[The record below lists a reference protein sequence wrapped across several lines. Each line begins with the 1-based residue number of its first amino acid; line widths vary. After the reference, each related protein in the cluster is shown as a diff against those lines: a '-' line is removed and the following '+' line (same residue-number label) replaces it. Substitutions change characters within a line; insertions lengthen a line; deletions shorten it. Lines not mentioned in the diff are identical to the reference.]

1 MLQELSIKNFAVI
14 KAADIHFKEGMTVF
28 TGETGAGKSIIIDA
42 VGLLSGG
49 RGSAQYVRHGEEKC
63 QLQALFIV
71 KSNHE
76 KIKSILEENDIDFE
90 SRELLIQRDIY
101 KNGRQVSRINGS
113 IVTISLLR
121 ELGSFLVDIQGQN
134 EHQELMNAENHILL
148 LDRFG
153 GDSFL
158 QNKKNYAP
166 IYQNYLDKKRV
177 FNNWQ
182 NNEQEMNQRI
192 DMLAFQLKELEEASL
207 VDGEEEELEQERLQL
222 MNYQNV
228 MKSLSDSYQ
237 LITGNDEH
245 SSVDFIGRALEQI
258 ESISE
263 LSEDYQVM
271 SQKLSGIY
279 YELQDLISNISN
291 QINDLDYDEER
302 LNEIEERLN
311 TIHLLKRK
319 YGSTI
324 SEILNFYEQA
334 KQEYMQLTQSEE
346 DVSHLEEEI
355 LQLEKEVLEAGR
367 ALSIERRQL
376 AEELEENIHQ
386 ELSDLYMEKAVFK
399 VNFPKDL
406 KSLTIEDTNYQG
418 LDRVSFLIATNPG
431 EPLKA
436 LENVASGGELSR
448 MMLAMKTIFTKKQ
461 TLSTNILDEVD
472 TGVSGRV
479 ATAIAEK
486 ISMISKHN
494 QVLCIT
500 HLPQVAATADHHLY
514 ISKEVKEGRTS
525 TSVKYLEEDEKIK
538 EIAEMLAGSELSEHT
553 LITAQELR
561 QSKLN

>member
-42 VGLLSGG
+42 VGLLAGG

-76 KIKSILEENDIDFE
+76 KIKNTLEENDIEFE
-90 SRELLIQRDIY
+90 SKELLIQRDIY
-101 KNGRQVSRINGS
+101 HNGRQVSRINGS
-113 IVTISLLR
+113 MVTISLLR
-121 ELGSFLVDIQGQN
+121 EIGSFLVDIQGQN
-134 EHQELMNAENHILL
+134 EHQELMSAENHILL

-153 GDSFL
+153 GEGFL
-158 QNKKNYAP
+158 EKKKDYTR
-166 IYQNYLDKKRV
+166 IYREYLDKKKTLENR
-177 FNNWQ
+177 Q
-182 NNEQEMNQRI
+182 NNEQAMNQRI
-192 DMLAFQLKELEEASL
+192 DMLAFQLNELEEAGL
-207 VDGEEEELEQERLQL
+207 IDGEDEELEQERRQL
-222 MNYQNV
+222 MNYQKV

-237 LITGNDEH
+237 FLSGSDEH

-258 ESISE
+258 ENISD
-263 LSEDYQVM
+263 LSQDYQVM

-279 YELQDLISNISN
+279 YELQDVISDISS
-291 QINDLDYDEER
+291 QIDGLDYDEER

-311 TIHLLKRK
+311 VIQSLKRK

-324 SEILNFYEQA
+324 AEILTFYEEA
-334 KQEYMQLTQSEE
+334 EQEYKQLTQSEE
-346 DVSHLEEEI
+346 DVSQLEEEI
-355 LQLEKEVLEAGR
+355 LQLEKEVLQAGWEIS
-367 ALSIERRQL
+367 AERRQL
-376 AEELEENIHQ
+376 AAELEHDIHQ

-399 VNFPKDL
+399 VDFSEKIE
-406 KSLTIEDTNYQG
+406 SLSIEDANPHG

-448 MMLAMKTIFTKKQ
+448 MMLALKTIFSKKQ
-461 TLSTNILDEVD
+461 TLATNILDEVD

-479 ATAIAEK
+479 AAAIAEK
-486 ISMISKHN
+486 IAAISEHN

-500 HLPQVAATADHHLY
+500 HLLQVAAAADHHLY
-514 ISKEVKEGRTS
+514 ISKEVKDGRTS
-525 TSVKYLEEDEKIK
+525 TRVKYLGEDEKVK

-561 QSKLN
+561 KSR

>member
-14 KAADIHFKEGMTVF
+14 KAADIHFKERMTVF

-42 VGLLSGG
+42 VGLLAGG

-76 KIKSILEENDIDFE
+76 KIKNILEENDIEFE
-90 SRELLIQRDIY
+90 NKELLIQRDIY
-101 KNGRQVSRINGS
+101 QNGRQVSRINGS
-113 IVTISLLR
+113 MVTISLLR
-121 ELGSFLVDIQGQN
+121 EIGSFLVDIQGQN
-134 EHQELMNAENHILL
+134 EHQELMSAENHILL

-153 GDSFL
+153 GEGFL
-158 QNKKNYAP
+158 EKKKDYTR
-166 IYQNYLDKKRV
+166 IYREYLDKKKTLENR
-177 FNNWQ
+177 Q
-182 NNEQEMNQRI
+182 NNEQAMNQRI
-192 DMLAFQLKELEEASL
+192 DMLAFQLNELEEAGL
-207 VDGEEEELEQERLQL
+207 IDGEDEELEQERRQL
-222 MNYQNV
+222 MNYQKV

-237 LITGNDEH
+237 FLSGSDEH

-258 ESISE
+258 ENISD
-263 LSEDYQVM
+263 LSQDYQVM

-279 YELQDLISNISN
+279 YELQDVISDISS
-291 QINDLDYDEER
+291 QIDGLDYDEER

-311 TIHLLKRK
+311 VIQSLKRK

-324 SEILNFYEQA
+324 AEILTFYEGA
-334 KQEYMQLTQSEE
+334 EQEYKQLTQSEE
-346 DVSHLEEEI
+346 DVSQLEEEI
-355 LQLEKEVLEAGR
+355 LQLEKEVLQAGR
-367 ALSIERRQL
+367 EISAERRQL
-376 AEELEENIHQ
+376 AAELEHDIHQ

-399 VNFPKDL
+399 VDFSEKIE
-406 KSLTIEDTNYQG
+406 SLSIEDANPHG

-448 MMLAMKTIFTKKQ
+448 MMLALKTIFSKKQ

-479 ATAIAEK
+479 AAAIAEK
-486 ISMISKHN
+486 IAAISEHN

-500 HLPQVAATADHHLY
+500 HLPQVAAAADHHLY
-514 ISKEVKEGRTS
+514 ISKEVKDGRTS
-525 TSVKYLEEDEKIK
+525 TRVKYLGEDEKVK

-561 QSKLN
+561 KSR

>member
-42 VGLLSGG
+42 VGLLAGG

-76 KIKSILEENDIDFE
+76 KIKNTLEENDIEFE
-90 SRELLIQRDIY
+90 SKELLIQRDIY
-101 KNGRQVSRINGS
+101 QNGRQVSRINGS
-113 IVTISLLR
+113 MVTISLLR
-121 ELGSFLVDIQGQN
+121 EVGSFLVDIQGQN
-134 EHQELMNAENHILL
+134 EHQELMSAENHILL

-153 GDSFL
+153 GEGFL
-158 QNKKNYAP
+158 EKKKDYTR
-166 IYQNYLDKKRV
+166 IYREYLDKKKTLENR
-177 FNNWQ
+177 Q
-182 NNEQEMNQRI
+182 NNEQAMNQRI
-192 DMLAFQLKELEEASL
+192 DMLAFQLNELEEAGL
-207 VDGEEEELEQERLQL
+207 IDGEDEELEQERRQL
-222 MNYQNV
+222 MNYQKV

-237 LITGNDEH
+237 FLSGSDEH

-258 ESISE
+258 ENISD
-263 LSEDYQVM
+263 LSQDYQVM

-279 YELQDLISNISN
+279 YELQDVISDISS
-291 QINDLDYDEER
+291 QIDGLDYDEER

-311 TIHLLKRK
+311 VIQSLKRK

-324 SEILNFYEQA
+324 AEILTFYEGA
-334 KQEYMQLTQSEE
+334 EQEYKQLTQSEE
-346 DVSHLEEEI
+346 DVSQLEEEI
-355 LQLEKEVLEAGR
+355 LQLEKEVLQAGR
-367 ALSIERRQL
+367 EISAERRQL
-376 AEELEENIHQ
+376 AAELEHDIHQ

-399 VNFPKDL
+399 VDFSEKIE
-406 KSLTIEDTNYQG
+406 SLSIEDANPHG

-448 MMLAMKTIFTKKQ
+448 MMLALKTIFSKKQ
-461 TLSTNILDEVD
+461 TLATNILDEVD

-479 ATAIAEK
+479 AAAIAEK
-486 ISMISKHN
+486 IAAISEHN

-500 HLPQVAATADHHLY
+500 HLPQVAAAADHHLY
-514 ISKEVKEGRTS
+514 ISKEVKDGRTS
-525 TSVKYLEEDEKIK
+525 TRVKYLGEDEKVK

-561 QSKLN
+561 KSR

>member
-14 KAADIHFKEGMTVF
+14 KAADIHFKERMTVF

-42 VGLLSGG
+42 VGLLAGG

-76 KIKSILEENDIDFE
+76 KIKNILEENDIEFE
-90 SRELLIQRDIY
+90 NKELLIQRDIY
-101 KNGRQVSRINGS
+101 QNGRQVSRINGNM
-113 IVTISLLR
+113 VTISLLR
-121 ELGSFLVDIQGQN
+121 EIGSFLVDIQGQN
-134 EHQELMNAENHILL
+134 EHQELMSAENHILL

-153 GDSFL
+153 GEGFL
-158 QNKKNYAP
+158 EKKKDYTR
-166 IYQNYLDKKRV
+166 IYREYLDKKKTLENR
-177 FNNWQ
+177 Q
-182 NNEQEMNQRI
+182 NNEQAMNQRI
-192 DMLAFQLKELEEASL
+192 DMLAFQLNELEEAGL
-207 VDGEEEELEQERLQL
+207 IDGEDEELEQERCQL
-222 MNYQNV
+222 MNYQKV

-237 LITGNDEH
+237 FLSGSDEH

-258 ESISE
+258 ENISD
-263 LSEDYQVM
+263 LSQDYQVM

-279 YELQDLISNISN
+279 YELQDVISDISS
-291 QINDLDYDEER
+291 QIDGLDYDEER

-311 TIHLLKRK
+311 VIQSLKRK

-324 SEILNFYEQA
+324 AEILTFYEEA
-334 KQEYMQLTQSEE
+334 EQEYKQLTQSEE
-346 DVSHLEEEI
+346 DVSQLEEEI
-355 LQLEKEVLEAGR
+355 LQLEKEVLQAGR
-367 ALSIERRQL
+367 EISAERRQL
-376 AEELEENIHQ
+376 AAELEHDIHQ

-399 VNFPKDL
+399 VDFSEKIE
-406 KSLTIEDTNYQG
+406 SLSIEDANPHG

-448 MMLAMKTIFTKKQ
+448 MMLALKTIFSKKQ
-461 TLSTNILDEVD
+461 TLATNILDEVD

-479 ATAIAEK
+479 AAAIAEK
-486 ISMISKHN
+486 IAAISEHN

-500 HLPQVAATADHHLY
+500 HLPQVAAAADHHLY
-514 ISKEVKEGRTS
+514 ISKEVKDGRTS
-525 TSVKYLEEDEKIK
+525 TRVKYLGEDEKVK

-561 QSKLN
+561 KSR

>member
-14 KAADIHFKEGMTVF
+14 KAADIHFNEGMTVF

-42 VGLLSGG
+42 VGLLSGS

-63 QLQALFIV
+63 QLQALFLV
-71 KSNHE
+71 KSNHK
-76 KIKSILEENDIDFE
+76 KIQNILEKNDIDFR
-90 SRELLIQRDIY
+90 SQELLVQRDIY

-121 ELGSFLVDIQGQN
+121 EVGSFLVDIQGQN
-134 EHQELMNAENHILL
+134 EHQELMNPENHILL

-158 QNKKNYAP
+158 QKKKT
-166 IYQNYLDKKRV
+166 YQPLYQDYLDKKRS

-207 VDGEEEELEQERLQL
+207 VDGEEEELEQERRQL

-237 LITGNDEH
+237 FLVGNDEH
-245 SSVDFIGRALEQI
+245 SSVDFIGRSLDQI
-258 ESISE
+258 ENISE
-263 LSEDYQVM
+263 LSEDYEAM

-279 YELQDLISNISN
+279 YELQDLISSISN

-311 TIHLLKRK
+311 IIQLLKRK

-324 SEILNFYEQA
+324 SEILSFYDQA
-334 KQEYMQLTQSEE
+334 KQEYIQLTQSEE
-346 DVSHLEEEI
+346 DVTDLEKEI

-367 ALSIERRQL
+367 AVSIERRQL
-376 AEELEENIHQ
+376 AGELESHIHQ

-399 VNFPKDL
+399 VDFPKEI
-406 KSLTIEDTNYQG
+406 KSLSIEDADSQG

-448 MMLAMKTIFTKKQ
+448 MMLAMKTIFAKKQ

-479 ATAIAEK
+479 AAAIAEK
-486 ISMISKHN
+486 IARISKNN

-514 ISKEVKEGRTS
+514 ISKEVKKGRTS

-553 LITAQELR
+553 LITARELR
-561 QSKLN
+561 KSKSN

>member
-14 KAADIHFKEGMTVF
+14 KAADIHFKEGMTIF

-42 VGLLSGG
+42 VGLLAGG

-76 KIKSILEENDIDFE
+76 KIKNTLEENDIEFE
-90 SRELLIQRDIY
+90 SKELLIQRDIY
-101 KNGRQVSRINGS
+101 QNGRQVSRINGS
-113 IVTISLLR
+113 MVTISLLR
-121 ELGSFLVDIQGQN
+121 EVGSFLVDIQGQN
-134 EHQELMNAENHILL
+134 EHQELMSAENHILL

-153 GDSFL
+153 GEGFL
-158 QNKKNYAP
+158 EKKKDYTR
-166 IYQNYLDKKRV
+166 IYREYLDKKKTLENR
-177 FNNWQ
+177 Q
-182 NNEQEMNQRI
+182 NNEQAMNQRI
-192 DMLAFQLKELEEASL
+192 DMLAFQLNELEEAGL
-207 VDGEEEELEQERLQL
+207 IDGEDEELEQERRQL
-222 MNYQNV
+222 MNYQKV

-237 LITGNDEH
+237 FLSGSDEH

-258 ESISE
+258 ENISD
-263 LSEDYQVM
+263 LSQDYQVM

-279 YELQDLISNISN
+279 YELQDVISDISS
-291 QINDLDYDEER
+291 QIDGLDYDEER

-311 TIHLLKRK
+311 VIQSLKRK

-324 SEILNFYEQA
+324 AEILTFYEGA
-334 KQEYMQLTQSEE
+334 EQEYKQLTQSEE
-346 DVSHLEEEI
+346 DVSQLEEEI
-355 LQLEKEVLEAGR
+355 LQLEKEVLQAGR
-367 ALSIERRQL
+367 EISAERRQL
-376 AEELEENIHQ
+376 AAELEHDIHQ

-399 VNFPKDL
+399 VDFSEKIE
-406 KSLTIEDTNYQG
+406 SLSIEDANPHG

-448 MMLAMKTIFTKKQ
+448 MMLALKTIFSKKQ

-479 ATAIAEK
+479 AAAIAEK
-486 ISMISKHN
+486 IAAISEHN

-500 HLPQVAATADHHLY
+500 HLPQVAAAADHHLY
-514 ISKEVKEGRTS
+514 ISKEVKDGRTS
-525 TSVKYLEEDEKIK
+525 TRVKYLGEDEKVK

-561 QSKLN
+561 KSR

>member
-14 KAADIHFKEGMTVF
+14 KAADIHFKEGMTIF

-42 VGLLSGG
+42 VGLLAGG

-76 KIKSILEENDIDFE
+76 KIKNTLEENDIEFE
-90 SRELLIQRDIY
+90 SKELLIQRDIY
-101 KNGRQVSRINGS
+101 QNGRQVSRINGS
-113 IVTISLLR
+113 MVTISLLR
-121 ELGSFLVDIQGQN
+121 EVGSFLVDIQGQN
-134 EHQELMNAENHILL
+134 EHQELMSAENHILL

-153 GDSFL
+153 GEGFL
-158 QNKKNYAP
+158 EKKKDYTR
-166 IYQNYLDKKRV
+166 IYREYLDKKKTLENR
-177 FNNWQ
+177 Q
-182 NNEQEMNQRI
+182 NNEQAMNQRI
-192 DMLAFQLKELEEASL
+192 DMLAFQLNELEEAGL
-207 VDGEEEELEQERLQL
+207 IDGEDEELEQERRQL
-222 MNYQNV
+222 MNYQKV

-237 LITGNDEH
+237 FLSGSDEH

-258 ESISE
+258 ENISD
-263 LSEDYQVM
+263 LSQDYQVM

-279 YELQDLISNISN
+279 YELQDVISDISS
-291 QINDLDYDEER
+291 QIDGLDYDEER

-311 TIHLLKRK
+311 VIQSLKRK

-324 SEILNFYEQA
+324 AEILTFYEGA
-334 KQEYMQLTQSEE
+334 EQEYKQLTQSEE
-346 DVSHLEEEI
+346 DVSQLEEEI
-355 LQLEKEVLEAGR
+355 LQLEKEVLQAGR
-367 ALSIERRQL
+367 EISAERRQL
-376 AEELEENIHQ
+376 AAELEHDIHQ

-399 VNFPKDL
+399 VDFSEKIE
-406 KSLTIEDTNYQG
+406 SLSIEDANPHG

-448 MMLAMKTIFTKKQ
+448 MMLALKTIFSKKQ
-461 TLSTNILDEVD
+461 TLATNILDEVD

-479 ATAIAEK
+479 AAAIAEK
-486 ISMISKHN
+486 IAAISEHN

-500 HLPQVAATADHHLY
+500 HLPQVAAAADHHLY
-514 ISKEVKEGRTS
+514 ISKEVKDGRTS
-525 TSVKYLEEDEKIK
+525 TRVKYLGEDEKVK

-561 QSKLN
+561 KSR